1 MEPLKK
7 MGPLTALG
15 MRATVCGAITCG
27 VLAFASHRIAAREL
41 MSQLHHEPAH
51 FNEWWIQFVVCATGV
66 ILAFLIDKKD
76 LLRSYQQAG
85 QRGIW
90 RSVLGVLGFF
100 ALGFIVVG
108 LILPSHT

>member
-7 MGPLTALG
+7 MGPLTAIG
-15 MRATVCGAITCG
+15 IRASVCGAITCSM
-27 VLAFASHRIAAREL
+27 LAFASHRIEVREL
-41 MSQLHHEPAH
+41 ISQLHHEPVH
-51 FNEWWIQFVVCATGV
+51 LNEWWVQLVIFATGV
-66 ILAFLIDKKD
+66 IFAFFFDKKD